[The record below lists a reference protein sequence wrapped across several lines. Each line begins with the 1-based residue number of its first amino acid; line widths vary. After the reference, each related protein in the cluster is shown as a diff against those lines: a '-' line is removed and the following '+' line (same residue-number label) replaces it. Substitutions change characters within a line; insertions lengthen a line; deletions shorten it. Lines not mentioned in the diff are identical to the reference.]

1 MFAREGSPGKRG
13 AAYRGKSFAL
23 MACAALFTGGVIADA
38 SEKVGRTRPADDR
51 LRAVQP
57 TLRSGFV
64 AVDCIDGDGDGYGV
78 GADCTGPDCDDTN
91 ILINSGMSEACNG
104 VNDKCCNGVD
114 DNCNGQTDEN
124 ATAFTRDGTAACDGG
139 GNDGIACDDPADCP
153 GGLCL
158 GSSPTYL
165 QFGDYPLGTQCVSGL
180 GICARFGSVVCKG
193 DGTGGACNAV
203 PGAPDPRDEGRSLS
217 DPSVVDPTVVT
228 CFDHLDND
236 CDGFVDHGGVDE
248 NNVRHDTDCTTAEI
262 CDGFDNDNDG
272 TADDGL
278 GLGVACTVG
287 TGACLNNGTI
297 VCDGSGLTKC
307 NAVAFP
313 PQSENVPGGVRCMD
327 GLDNDCDSAIDL
339 ADSGCQEAEKC
350 DGKDNDGDGNVDED
364 FADLGSACTAG
375 QGPCQTSGVKVC
387 SGNKLSTVCDAV
399 ALSGSQEGPS
409 GITCTDGIDNDCD
422 GQADAA
428 DIDCGGLDL
437 AVTCALPYDRGR
449 PGNDCTGWHRI
460 QFEATGGIVAPTV
473 TAELVAID
481 VDGSTLDVLPVNNG
495 ERAHLASRISPKDWK
510 WTTKSNSR
518 GPWHEMFA
526 PIPMLRVTAQDGKN
540 TVQAFCSNI
549 PYLDVIQPANSVV
562 SSGGGDTQVLAA
574 IPMVDPHSLS
584 IRVDGV
590 DILRPKPDGLGIR
603 PETDFPG
610 GPFSGVVDVNGTAVT
625 VTDLMVSSGA
635 IDEMASNTLSMTLSG
650 LGCGGH
656 IVAID
661 GEWRPSAFPK
671 TPGRPTDS
679 CHADDVYDKGISMVF
694 KIDVTDP
701 TPGEVTAGGP
711 THVVGEVCHGL
722 AIASANINGFPIDV
736 SNPIVTLGNGTD
748 AGDSYKVAFDVM
760 VPETNLRDAVDTHG
774 GSAGSFTKGSNRLVA
789 QAVDVDDNMTF
800 DSFFF
805 AVGPIVGAPSAVA
818 SIVAADPGVIGR
830 AFVLAITEPG
840 IDTFFEAM
848 KNKNKKCLGDRAKRA
863 IKDTPTERK
872 EIDVECDP
880 PTKMFINNT
889 DLHDDSFSVE
899 VDLNA
904 SGTPD
909 PREGSIHTKINL
921 PQIDITAHWDGY
933 CESGCVCAFGG
944 CACAVCVTVDLDGR
958 INQKG
963 MFVAFDVTRD
973 RLLQSGVPREQRQPL
988 DVTFDLGETDP
999 NDFTHIGGEID
1010 IGCLLGFFL
1019 DVLNFLGQVITFGL
1033 WDPGLGTIEF
1043 EMTADDIKEKLG
1055 SMDGDPFDTDFAKF
1069 ENKDLPEFGTRQ
1081 RDSKVSDAA
1090 ITNTGLAVS
1099 IESNFA
1105 PEPSEIDPAAPAIAG
1120 TPLKNAPIPIP
1131 PILDAAGNPVGHVTI
1146 AISDDVFNQ
1155 LFYSMVM
1162 TGRLKTQFETTR
1174 TFGNFI
1180 PDDCSTITDEHK
1192 RARCI
1197 GMRSTD
1203 TCQRFCARLDGC
1215 TDACEAAYPY
1225 GGVNDPLDDDRRACC
1240 RAARIRRN
1248 TNINVGSTLI
1258 LNGRIHNPPKM
1269 LIDDDPATSGV
1280 EVVLQYDQISL
1291 HLVADRDGNGVL
1303 NSGSLESIPDCSLG
1317 DLDLEFGTQSTA
1329 STECILWEYCATV
1342 RLNLSL
1348 DVVTNPNTGRDRIKF
1363 NFLSLDRETPFGV
1376 VCGGPTDVPELG
1388 FFNDE
1393 SGRTET
1399 MDILEG
1405 KLRDHTP
1412 PLDADGL
1419 GLGGFVEFQRDRII
1433 AIETDGNP
1441 DANNAFFDF
1450 IGITGN
1456 IVPKPV
1462 DPNAGCEEP

>member
-1 MFAREGSPGKRG
+1 M
-13 AAYRGKSFAL
+13 
-23 MACAALFTGGVIADA
+23 
-38 SEKVGRTRPADDR
+38 
-51 LRAVQP
+51 
-57 TLRSGFV
+57 
-64 AVDCIDGDGDGYGV
+64 
-78 GADCTGPDCDDTN
+78 
-91 ILINSGMSEACNG
+91 
-104 VNDKCCNGVD
+104 
-114 DNCNGQTDEN
+114 
-124 ATAFTRDGTAACDGG
+124 
-139 GNDGIACDDPADCP
+139 
-153 GGLCL
+153 
-158 GSSPTYL
+158 
-165 QFGDYPLGTQCVSGL
+165 
-180 GICARFGSVVCKG
+180 
-193 DGTGGACNAV
+193 
-203 PGAPDPRDEGRSLS
+203 
-217 DPSVVDPTVVT
+217 
-228 CFDHLDND
+228 
-236 CDGFVDHGGVDE
+236 
-248 NNVRHDTDCTTAEI
+248 
-262 CDGFDNDNDG
+262 
-272 TADDGL
+272 
-278 GLGVACTVG
+278 
-287 TGACLNNGTI
+287 
-297 VCDGSGLTKC
+297 
-307 NAVAFP
+307 
-313 PQSENVPGGVRCMD
+313 
-327 GLDNDCDSAIDL
+327 
-339 ADSGCQEAEKC
+339 
-350 DGKDNDGDGNVDED
+350 
-364 FADLGSACTAG
+364 
-375 QGPCQTSGVKVC
+375 
-387 SGNKLSTVCDAV
+387 
-399 ALSGSQEGPS
+399 
-409 GITCTDGIDNDCD
+409 
-422 GQADAA
+422 
-428 DIDCGGLDL
+428 
-437 AVTCALPYDRGR
+437 
-449 PGNDCTGWHRI
+449 
-460 QFEATGGIVAPTV
+460 

-495 ERAHLASRISPKDWK
+495 ERTPGESHLPKDWK

-805 AVGPIVGAPSAVA
+805 AVGPIVETPSAVA

-944 CACAVCVTVDLDGR
+944 CAARLRDGGFR
-958 INQKG
+958 RSNQPEG
-963 MFVAFDVTRD
+963 HVRGFRRD
-973 RLLQSGVPREQRQPL
+973 PRPPAAKRRSARTASAARRDFRPRGNRSQRFHAHRRRNRHRVPAR
-988 DVTFDLGETDP
+988 
-999 NDFTHIGGEID
+999 
-1010 IGCLLGFFL
+1010 FL
-1019 DVLNFLGQVITFGL
+1019 PGRTQLLGQVITFGL

-1240 RAARIRRN
+1240 RRGASAATPTLMSARR
-1248 TNINVGSTLI
+1248 
-1258 LNGRIHNPPKM
+1258 
-1269 LIDDDPATSGV
+1269 
-1280 EVVLQYDQISL
+1280 
-1291 HLVADRDGNGVL
+1291 
-1303 NSGSLESIPDCSLG
+1303 
-1317 DLDLEFGTQSTA
+1317 
-1329 STECILWEYCATV
+1329 
-1342 RLNLSL
+1342 
-1348 DVVTNPNTGRDRIKF
+1348 
-1363 NFLSLDRETPFGV
+1363 
-1376 VCGGPTDVPELG
+1376 
-1388 FFNDE
+1388 
-1393 SGRTET
+1393 
-1399 MDILEG
+1399 
-1405 KLRDHTP
+1405 
-1412 PLDADGL
+1412 
-1419 GLGGFVEFQRDRII
+1419 
-1433 AIETDGNP
+1433 
-1441 DANNAFFDF
+1441 
-1450 IGITGN
+1450 
-1456 IVPKPV
+1456 
-1462 DPNAGCEEP
+1462 